1 MNNPDFDAHHPA
13 CPDWLDLLP
22 DAALRVWCDTGVV
35 RDANALACTLP
46 GGDPRDRP
54 VTEAFDPRDHERL
67 ARVLAQPAS
76 SGVRATL
83 RLAGA
88 AAGAARALVRIGP
101 PAPQGDRAW
110 RLWQIEPVDP
120 TRHAPF
126 HLTIFDSLHDAVLV
140 LDDSL
145 GLLGANRAARELLGA
160 GQDDAPGRPGTNL
173 DALAWRLLDGQGAPL
188 SGPDH
193 PARVALRERRTVV
206 LEGVGLG
213 ADDGRRLW
221 VDLRA
226 SHVRFLEAGP
236 VEGVVLSMSD
246 VSARR
251 QARVEVAALQADL
264 ERRVRERTAELQAK
278 HREMEQFTYSVSHD
292 LKAPLRGLDGYT
304 RLLLQ
309 EKADQLDDD
318 GRLYARQ
325 IRRSAAQMSQLID
338 DLLAYSRVERLRPS
352 LVRLP
357 LAPLVHEVL
366 AERAPDLAAPD
377 FELTVAV
384 DGAEVIGERRGLLL
398 VLRNLV
404 DNAIKFTAG
413 RQPRRI
419 AIEAGSVESD
429 AEGHRRRDLRVR
441 DNGIGFD
448 MQFHDRIFDIFQRLH
463 RAEDYAGTGI
473 GLAIVRKATERMHG
487 QVRAESRPGEGACF
501 VVTLDAP

>member
-1 MNNPDFDAHHPA
+1 M
-13 CPDWLDLLP
+13 
-22 DAALRVWCDTGVV
+22 
-35 RDANALACTLP
+35 
-46 GGDPRDRP
+46 
-54 VTEAFDPRDHERL
+54 
-67 ARVLAQPAS
+67 
-76 SGVRATL
+76 
-83 RLAGA
+83 
-88 AAGAARALVRIGP
+88 
-101 PAPQGDRAW
+101 
-110 RLWQIEPVDP
+110 
-120 TRHAPF
+120 
-126 HLTIFDSLHDAVLV
+126 
-140 LDDSL
+140 
-145 GLLGANRAARELLGA
+145 
-160 GQDDAPGRPGTNL
+160 
-173 DALAWRLLDGQGAPL
+173 
-188 SGPDH
+188 
-193 PARVALRERRTVV
+193 
-206 LEGVGLG
+206 
-213 ADDGRRLW
+213 
-221 VDLRA
+221 
-226 SHVRFLEAGP
+226 
-236 VEGVVLSMSD
+236 
-246 VSARR
+246 
-251 QARVEVAALQADL
+251 
-264 ERRVRERTAELQAK
+264 RERTAELQAK